1 MFNSTARLTTAR
13 LIAAT
18 AVMLLAACSSTPD
31 SEYYLLTA
39 LASGESTNESPSVGV
54 GPIEIPQYLNRNSLV
69 YHRAGNQID
78 VASFE
83 RWAEPLT
90 DGLSRVIS
98 LNLSALLN
106 SQSVQVFPW
115 PQQYAPTY
123 GVSVNVLELD
133 AEGSQASLVAKWS
146 IRRTKGEL
154 ITRRLTRLNEP
165 LNGSD
170 SAASITAAYSRLLL
184 TLSEEIAAGITAADA
199 AIDE

>member
-1 MFNSTARLTTAR
+1 MLNSTTRLTTAR

-18 AVMLLAACSSTPD
+18 AVVLLTACSSTPD

-39 LASGESTNESPSVGV
+39 LASGGSNNESPSVGV
-54 GPIEIPQYLNRNSLV
+54 GPIEVPQYLNRNSLV
-69 YHRAGNQID
+69 YHRAGNQIE

-98 LNLSALLN
+98 LNLSALLS

-123 GVSVNVLELD
+123 AVSVNVLELD
-133 AEGSQASLVAKWS
+133 AEGTQASLVAKWA

-184 TLSEEIAAGITAADA
+184 TLSEEIAAGITAAEA
-199 AIDE
+199 ATD

>member
-1 MFNSTARLTTAR
+1 MLNSTAR
-13 LIAAT
+13 LIAAV
-18 AVMLLAACSSTPD
+18 AVVLLSACSSTPD

-39 LASGESTNESPSVGV
+39 LASGESNNESPSVGV

-69 YHRAGNQID
+69 YHRAGNQVD

-106 SQSVQVFPW
+106 TQSVQIFPW

-133 AEGSQASLVAKWS
+133 AEGTRASLVAKWT
-146 IRRTKGEL
+146 IRRIKGEI

-165 LNGSD
+165 LGGSD
-170 SAASITAAYSRLLL
+170 SAAAITAAYSRLLL
-184 TLSEEIAAGITAADA
+184 ALSEEIAAGITAAETA
-199 AIDE
+199 AD

>member
-1 MFNSTARLTTAR
+1 MLNSNARHIAMR
-13 LIAAT
+13 LIAT
-18 AVMLLAACSSTPD
+18 AALAVLTGCSSTPD
-31 SEYYLLTA
+31 SQYYLLTA
-39 LASGESTNESPSVGV
+39 LAQGESRNESPSVGV

-106 SQSVQVFPW
+106 TQSVQVFPW

-133 AEGSQASLVAKWS
+133 AEGTQANLVARWT
-146 IRRTKGEL
+146 IRHAKGEL

-184 TLSEEIAAGITAADA
+184 TLSEEVAAGITAAIATQDQ
-199 AIDE
+199 

>member
-1 MFNSTARLTTAR
+1 MLNSTARLTATR
-13 LIAAT
+13 LITAA
-18 AVMLLAACSSTPD
+18 VVVLLTACSSTPD
-31 SEYYLLTA
+31 SQYYLLTA
-39 LASGESTNESPSVGV
+39 LAQGESENESPSVGV
-54 GPIEIPQYLNRNSLV
+54 GPIEIPQYLNRNGLV
-69 YHRAGNQID
+69 YHRAGNQVD

-123 GVSVNVLELD
+123 AVSVNVLELD
-133 AEGSQASLVAKWS
+133 AEGTQASLAAKWT
-146 IRRTKGEL
+146 IRHTKGEI
-154 ITRRLTRLNEP
+154 ITRRLSRLSES
-165 LNGSD
+165 LKGSD

-184 TLSEEIAAGITAADA
+184 SLSEEIAAGITAATA
-199 AIDE
+199 ESNQ